1 MLRRVLKYIRD
12 KELLEKG
19 DRVLVCVSGGADS
32 VALLDV
38 LQRGGY
44 ECVVA
49 HCNFHLRG
57 EESDRDERFV
67 REVIGERLKAKGE
80 KLWVKDFDTV
90 GYAQEKGISIEMAA
104 RELRYRWF
112 AEVAAET
119 GCKAIAVAHH
129 QNDQAETVLLNL
141 KRGTGIRGLC
151 GMRAKSGNPYEVR
164 DERRE
169 AGIPIIRPLLCTTRD
184 YIEHYLRDI
193 RKIDWVNDSTNTD
206 ISIKRN
212 AIREQLK
219 QYSKAEI
226 EHIAA
231 TAEHMQGYVD
241 WLEGRESQE
250 AGRAKL
256 YEELKDY
263 GFAEIDKIYDAL
275 QKGVGGKI
283 FRSATHQAEIRK
295 GKIVVEKKIDTNQ
308 TDCTTIKI

>member
-193 RKIDWVNDSTNTD
+193 RHMEWVDDSTNTD

-275 QKGVGGKI
+275 QKGIGGKI

-295 GKIVVEKKIDTNQ
+295 GKIVVEKKIDTTQNL
-308 TDCTTIKI
+308 

>member
-12 KELLEKG
+12 NELLKKG
-19 DRVLVCVSGGADS
+19 DKVLVCVSGGADS

-38 LQRGGY
+38 LQRGGW

-57 EESDRDERFV
+57 EESDRDEQFV

-80 KLWVKDFDTV
+80 ILWVKDFDTEA
-90 GYAQEKGISIEMAA
+90 YAREKGLSIEMAA
-104 RELRYRWF
+104 RELRYEWF

-129 QNDQAETVLLNL
+129 QNDQAETLLLNL
-141 KRGTGIRGLC
+141 KRGAGIRGLC
-151 GMRAKSGNPYEVR
+151 GMRAKSHLGARSQEPGVKT
-164 DERRE
+164 
-169 AGIPIIRPLLCTTRD
+169 IPIIRPLLCTTRD

-193 RKIDWVNDSTNTD
+193 RHMEWVDDSTNTD
-206 ISIKRN
+206 TRIQRN

-226 EHIAA
+226 EHMAA
-231 TAEHMQGYVD
+231 TAERMQGYVD
-241 WLEGRESQE
+241 WLEGRDTKL
-250 AGRAKL
+250 AGKAKL

-275 QKGVGGKI
+275 QTGVGGKI

-295 GKIVVEKKIDTNQ
+295 GKVVVK
-308 TDCTTIKI
+308 TINILKD

>member
-151 GMRAKSGNPYEVR
+151 GMRAKSHLGARSQEPGVKT
-164 DERRE
+164 
-169 AGIPIIRPLLCTTRD
+169 IPIIRPLLCTTRD

-193 RKIDWVNDSTNTD
+193 RHMEWVDDSTNTD

-219 QYSKAEI
+219 QYSKVEI

-275 QKGVGGKI
+275 QKGIGGKI

-295 GKIVVEKKIDTNQ
+295 GKIVVEKKIDTTQNL
-308 TDCTTIKI
+308 

>member
-49 HCNFHLRG
+49 HCNFHLRS

-67 REVIGERLKAKGE
+67 KEVIGERLKAKGE

-151 GMRAKSGNPYEVR
+151 GMRAKSHLGARSQEPGVKT
-164 DERRE
+164 
-169 AGIPIIRPLLCTTRD
+169 IPIIRPLLCTTRD
-184 YIEHYLRDI
+184 YIEHYLKDI
-193 RKIDWVNDSTNTD
+193 RHLPWVDDSTNTD

-226 EHIAA
+226 EHIAE

-275 QKGVGGKI
+275 QKGIGGKI

-308 TDCTTIKI
+308 NL

>member
-151 GMRAKSGNPYEVR
+151 GMRAKSHLGARSQEPRVKT
-164 DERRE
+164 
-169 AGIPIIRPLLCTTRD
+169 IPIIRPLLCTTRD
-184 YIEHYLRDI
+184 YIEHYLKDI
-193 RKIDWVNDSTNTD
+193 RHLPWVDDSTNTD

-226 EHIAA
+226 EHIAE

-275 QKGVGGKI
+275 QKGIGGKI

-308 TDCTTIKI
+308 NL